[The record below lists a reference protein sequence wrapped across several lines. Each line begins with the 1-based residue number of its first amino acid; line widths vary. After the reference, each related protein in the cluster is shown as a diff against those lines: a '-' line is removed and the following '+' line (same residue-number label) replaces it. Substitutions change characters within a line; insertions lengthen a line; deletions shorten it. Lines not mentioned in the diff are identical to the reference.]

1 MRVLF
6 VHREFPGQFGT
17 LAQTLAADPAHQVV
31 FATAAK
37 PDDDLRLK
45 IVNFSPRRQAAPTTH
60 HYLRNFESEVLMGQA
75 TFEACARLRRD
86 GFVPDVI
93 YAHCGWGVTLYL
105 KEAFPEARLIGYF
118 EWFYRTHDSDT
129 DFLEPD
135 RVDLDRACRIRTLN
149 ASILM
154 ALADCDLGICPTEF
168 QKSQFP
174 RDFAHKL
181 VALHD
186 GIDTDYF
193 APDATIKHDKAAYRF
208 GAVDLGQAPRLV
220 TYATRGME
228 PYRGFPQFMRAADLL
243 LKADPAV
250 QIAIAGSDEVFYS
263 RKLPDGASYKNFLLQ
278 ELPDLDLSRLH
289 FLGPLRRDDYRRLLQ
304 LSDAHVYLTVPFVLS
319 WSLLEAMSCG
329 CLIIGSDTAPVR
341 EVISAGET
349 GLSVDFHSSVQ
360 LAETMHAVIAD
371 RDRYIDM
378 RSAAR
383 SQVLRQYRATDLIPR
398 QLQLLL
404 QGT

>member
-6 VHREFPGQFGT
+6 VHREFPGQFGA
-17 LAQTLAADPAHQVV
+17 LAQALAADPAHEVV

-75 TFEACARLRRD
+75 TFEACDRLRRD

-105 KEAFPEARLIGYF
+105 KEVFPRARLIGYF
-118 EWFYRTHDSDT
+118 EWFYRPHDSDI

-135 RVDLDRACRIRTLN
+135 RVDPDRACRIRTLN

-154 ALADCDLGICPTEF
+154 CLTDCDLGVCPTEF
-168 QKSQFP
+168 QKSLFP
-174 RDFAHKL
+174 ADFAHKL
-181 VALHD
+181 VTLHD
-186 GIDTDYF
+186 GVDTDYF
-193 APDATIKHDKAAYRF
+193 APDATVKQDKTAYRF
-208 GAVDLGQAPRLV
+208 GSIDLGQPTRLV

-228 PYRGFPQFMRAADLL
+228 PYRGFPQFMQAADLL
-243 LKADPAV
+243 LKADSDV
-250 QIAIAGSDEVFYS
+250 HIAIAGSDEVFYS
-263 RKLPDGASYKNFLLQ
+263 RKLPNGASYKNFLLQ
-278 ELPDLDLSRLH
+278 QLPDLDSSRLH
-289 FLGPLRRDDYRRLLQ
+289 FLGPLNRDDYRRLLQ
-304 LSDAHVYLTVPFVLS
+304 LSDAHIYLTVPFVLS

-341 EVISAGET
+341 EVISSGET
-349 GLSVDFHSSVQ
+349 GLLVDFHSSVQ
-360 LAETMHAVIAD
+360 LAETIRAAIAD
-371 RDRYIDM
+371 KDSFSDM
-378 RSAAR
+378 RMAAR
-383 SQVLRQYRATDLIPR
+383 AQVLRHYRAADLMPK
-398 QLQLLL
+398 QLRLLL
-404 QGT
+404 QGA